1 MDQTVACS
9 LRFSSPLS
17 SGILPPLLS
26 AGQTRLNPGSL
37 GGQTASLPR
46 GSTQNAFQRV
56 HLILL
61 LCVFVYLTAE
71 LPLTVS
77 YLSSPLRKLLQYLWF
92 LCNKECVCARACVYA
107 GFWQIQF
114 PLDNFLFYE
123 IHPILFSSVALYSP
137 SQGFITKQV
146 IHIHTDKWDD
156 GVGKV
161 RCILCLLSLHFLFL
175 TMLLPVVTLQIIQM
189 RYARFPYQRPGKL
202 DTAQALKF
210 FCITSSNSV
219 SKAASLFAYDPT
231 VTWRLLPITCLLFY
245 DPFTPV
251 TSALNLENDRGQLPV
266 N

>member
-1 MDQTVACS
+1 MGGGGSGRAPLCFTFSDQMDQTVACS
-9 LRFSSPLS
+9 LRLSSPLS

-92 LCNKECVCARACVYA
+92 LCNKECVCVCTLVDA

-114 PLDNFLFYE
+114 PLDKFLFYE
-123 IHPILFSSVALYSP
+123 IHPILFFFSCSLQSKP
-137 SQGFITKQV
+137 GFY
-146 IHIHTDKWDD
+146 HEAGHSYPH
-156 GVGKV
+156 
-161 RCILCLLSLHFLFL
+161 R
-175 TMLLPVVTLQIIQM
+175 
-189 RYARFPYQRPGKL
+189 
-202 DTAQALKF
+202 
-210 FCITSSNSV
+210 
-219 SKAASLFAYDPT
+219 
-231 VTWRLLPITCLLFY
+231 
-245 DPFTPV
+245 
-251 TSALNLENDRGQLPV
+251 
-266 N
+266 